1 MPKIHYYIR
10 VSISPS
16 DLNLISPISLR
27 NRTLRDTRRLPS
39 FEPQQSRMRNHN
51 PIINTKPLIRSI
63 HLSPSIP
70 GHNRHHLLQ
79 SLITTY
85 SPDNQDL
92 LTSHVGHGAFGDF
105 HQHCKDCFLEAE
117 TEVFSSY
124 RGAGDGVFER
134 AKGGGQ
140 RGGSGQDTGEGTVHS
155 FDYVGELDEVFAPEK
170 LVFDRGG

>member
-1 MPKIHYYIR
+1 MPKTHYYIR

-16 DLNLISPISLR
+16 NLNLISSIPLC
-27 NRTLRDTRRLPS
+27 NRTLRDTRRLPGL
-39 FEPQQSRMRNHN
+39 EPQQPCMRNHN